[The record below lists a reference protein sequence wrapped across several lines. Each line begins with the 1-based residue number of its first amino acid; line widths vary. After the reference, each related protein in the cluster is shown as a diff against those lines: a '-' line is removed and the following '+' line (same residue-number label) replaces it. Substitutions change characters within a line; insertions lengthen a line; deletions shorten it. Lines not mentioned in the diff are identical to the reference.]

1 MTYTALGN
9 NKYSKEFF
17 QIYFDGKIII
27 INDYKKLEDCGV
39 KIKKIKSTESNKGQY
54 EELIE
59 FAKYLKG
66 EMQSP
71 IPLWQLIKATKI
83 SFNVKDKL

>member
-1 MTYTALGN
+1 M
-9 NKYSKEFF
+9 FC

-27 INDYKKLEDCGV
+27 INDYKKLEVYGV
-39 KIKKIKSTESNKGQY
+39 KIKELKSIESDKGQY

-66 EMQSP
+66 ETQSP
-71 IPLWQLIKATKI
+71 MPLWQLIQATEI
-83 SFNVKDKL
+83 SFKVEENL